1 MLAWLRSRRQ
11 AVYAFDLYPEPERQR
26 NNVAFFQHATHMN
39 MNFWNLLARATTTCM
54 LMSALLVPASTLAN
68 TNDPIQVVHVNGLTD
83 VDERSYAGI
92 LRGMDLFEQRRAMAP
107 NAELRFE
114 LQPIRARTVMKNIKL
129 QVTDGSTSI
138 PVTLADDMSFT
149 VPRLANMPVARAQLR
164 SNRRKDTL
172 LWRARIRTPGLPP
185 NTRRLGDLRLEWH
198 VDYVSNLGP
207 HWISPGSKVMMAMME
222 RPYEIKGL
230 QHLFLADRP
239 LFGVTMI
246 AGARRHVLSSDMLF
260 MTEMNN
266 ALPAFLLSLWK
277 DREFI
282 KDRAFDLPL
291 SDASWPDDT
300 LVVFDH
306 MDDMTSAS
314 SAPTASEA
322 SQ

>member
-1 MLAWLRSRRQ
+1 
-11 AVYAFDLYPEPERQR
+11 
-26 NNVAFFQHATHMN
+26 MN
-39 MNFWNLLARATTTCM
+39 LKVWNLLKGANAAFII
-54 LMSALLVPASTLAN
+54 MSSLLVAASALAN
-68 TNDPIQVVHVNGLTD
+68 TDDSIQVVHVNGMAN

-92 LRGMDLFEQRRAMAP
+92 LRGMDLFERRRAMVP
-107 NAELRFE
+107 NAQLRFE
-114 LQPIRARTVMKNIKL
+114 LLPIRARTVMKNIKL

-138 PVTLADDMSFT
+138 PVTLADDLSFT

-207 HWISPGSKVMMAMME
+207 HWISPGAKVMMAMME
-222 RPYEIKGL
+222 RPYEMKGL

-246 AGARRHVLSSDMLF
+246 AGARRHVLSSDMLYL
-260 MTEMNN
+260 TEMNSV
-266 ALPAFLLSLWK
+266 LPAFLLSLWK

-314 SAPTASEA
+314 SAPTASKA